1 MGLVKGIGRKP
12 KKHCRFF
19 TGKGNNPIITCIE
32 AQNGIK
38 SIMFQLL
45 HEPVLS
51 LNTKQR
57 SRSVWT
63 SLETGLSS
71 QINIRF
77 CLLSFSL
84 ESLLVW
90 IRMYKTLHKYKRAR
104 FSFHL
109 CDCLHSARLR
119 QVCIDAQDQL
129 SLRLSP
135 M

>member
-1 MGLVKGIGRKP
+1 MTYKNPDTFYKTQGKQPNHNLYRGSERD
-12 KKHCRFF
+12 KKQCDV
-19 TGKGNNPIITCIE
+19 
-32 AQNGIK
+32 
-38 SIMFQLL
+38 QLL

-57 SRSVWT
+57 SRSVWA

-71 QINIRF
+71 NIRF

-84 ESLLVW
+84 DILLVW
-90 IRMYKTLHKYKRAR
+90 TRKCIKTLHKYKRAQL
-104 FSFHL
+104 SFLL
-109 CDCLHSARLR
+109 CDCVHSARLR
-119 QVCIDAQDQL
+119 RVCKSDAQDQL